1 MQIWLLVRYLM
12 PSLKFFK
19 TITKILK
26 KKNYELFFIGENA
39 DAAISETNRAANPES
54 NQIESNKEN
63 SAPSQPKKPKVDIWR
78 KVTVGTVFEDA
89 LERYLIRKSER
100 GSRFPW

>member
-1 MQIWLLVRYLM
+1 MN
-12 PSLKFFK
+12 FF
-19 TITKILK
+19 L
-26 KKNYELFFIGENA
+26 GENA
-39 DAAISETNRAANPES
+39 DAAITETNPAANPES

-63 SAPSQPKKPKVDIWR
+63 SAPSQPKKPKKPKVDIWR
-78 KVTVGTVFEDA
+78 KVTVGTVYEDA